1 MGKIKRFFKHI
12 EKFFVRRKQQLIMHH
27 LLYHAGGKE
36 LIARYTRDY
45 QPVYEP
51 ITETSPIWT
60 CWWQGEN
67 AMPDIVKAS
76 PNAPITF
83 AMEVEPSVATVPLV
97 LPLPLQPTAAKQL
110 IAVTAARIFT
120 KSLLNVVFFMFVIS
134 F

>member
-1 MGKIKRFFKHI
+1 MPEPEPVG
-12 EKFFVRRKQQLIMHH
+12 
-27 LLYHAGGKE
+27 LYVNFMSSFAC
-36 LIARYTRDY
+36 I
-45 QPVYEP
+45 
-51 ITETSPIWT
+51 
-60 CWWQGEN
+60 
-67 AMPDIVKAS
+67 KAS

-110 IAVTAARIFT
+110 IAVTAARSFT